1 MYPGKQGL
9 CGLAYTTVSLITCSW
24 LEQAHFALMRVTHS
38 RLRLSSVPMRF
49 FASGA
54 GSGLAVLSCIRSTIS
69 ASFSSVVP
77 VAS

>member
-24 LEQAHFALMRVTHS
+24 LEQAHFALMRVTH
-38 RLRLSSVPMRF
+38 SSVPMRF